1 MNHAL
6 RRRYGRLM
14 LAYPRAYRREHGAE
28 IVTTLMDAAGPGRER
43 PTAGE
48 VRDLLLGGLRQR
60 FRLPVGRLMMLA
72 AVLTALTGGALGA
85 AAGSAAGWATRAAA
99 PPTDA
104 AVAEVAGLAVGGSTW
119 TYISRQPEAYGLRY
133 QIMAGLPTSD
143 VPWSAEQSAARL
155 EAAGWRVYPAVTGT
169 TDITYM
175 DADGATTRTARTT
188 ALFAQ
193 RDGILI
199 DVSAVGS
206 RDGGD
211 DLALHVVPAE
221 PAPVLPLTLLGA
233 ALGLVGGWLLVARL
247 GYRLRRARP
256 WQRAAIGNLAGAAWL
271 LLALPSIGVY
281 YLAWRTVSGLA
292 HSSVQLSPA
301 AYNGY
306 VYDLGLNPF
315 AAAGLP
321 LAAVVVVLALAAR
334 PRPPVPDQP
343 DVAR

>member
-14 LAYPRAYRREHGAE
+14 LAYPSAYRREYGTE
-28 IVTTLMDAAGPGRER
+28 IVTTLMDAAGPGKER

-48 VRDLLLGGLRQR
+48 VRDLLLGGVRQR

-72 AVLTALTGGALGA
+72 AVSTALTAGALGA
-85 AAGSAAGWATRAAA
+85 AAGSAVGWATRPA
-99 PPTDA
+99 PPADA
-104 AVAEVAGLAVGGSTW
+104 AVAEVAGLAAGRPTRTDV
-119 TYISRQPEAYGLRY
+119 SRQPEAYGLRY
-133 QIMAGLPTSD
+133 QIVAGLVAAN

-169 TDITYM
+169 TEVTYL
-175 DADGATTRTARTT
+175 DASGATTRTAGTT
-188 ALFAQ
+188 DLPAE
-193 RDGILI
+193 RDGLLI
-199 DVSAVGS
+199 HVSAVGT

-211 DLALHVVPAE
+211 ELMLLVVPAE

-233 ALGLVGGWLLVARL
+233 ALGLVGGWLLAGRL

-256 WQRAAIGNLAGAAWL
+256 WQRAAIGTLAGVAWL
-271 LLALPSIGVY
+271 LLALPSLGVY
-281 YLAWRTVSGLA
+281 YLAWRAVSGLA
-292 HSSVQLSPA
+292 HSTVQPSQA

-306 VYDLGLNPF
+306 VYDLGLSPF

-334 PRPPVPDQP
+334 PRPAVPDQP